1 MESELQKSP
10 VDDNLKEDINDSS
23 SESMDDEDDSE
34 NLKEVEN
41 LRQKVSQIYICNDF
55 NLCFIISFTA
65 LLNFV

>member
-41 LRQKVSQIYICNDF
+41 LRQKVSQIYICNNF
-55 NLCFIISFTA
+55 NLCFIISFTD